1 MNEVIVFF
9 EDSNGERQVFQCPEL
24 PEAPRGSLFH
34 KDFDFKN
41 IEVRKTVIG
50 ADFYNQI
57 LRGTSASVRL
67 SRSDE
72 AITIAVV
79 IVENEI
85 RSFQVFKNI
94 EFDHISLSRI
104 EKGFKVG
111 FEAHDQEVYSEF
123 SLRDLER

>member
-9 EDSNGERQVFQCPEL
+9 EDSNGERQVFRCPEL
-24 PEAPRGSLFH
+24 PEAPRGSLLH

-41 IEVRKTVIG
+41 IEIRKTVIG

-57 LRGTSASVRL
+57 LRGTSASVRI
-67 SRSDE
+67 SKSDK
-72 AITIAVV
+72 AIAIAIV

-94 EFDHISLSRI
+94 EFDNISLSRVDH
-104 EKGFKVG
+104 GFKVG
-111 FEAHDQEVYSEF
+111 FVAHGQEVYSEF
-123 SLRDLER
+123 SLQDLER

>member
-9 EDSNGERQVFQCPEL
+9 EDSNGERQVFRCPEL

-41 IEVRKTVIG
+41 IEIRKTVIG

-67 SRSDE
+67 NKSDK
-72 AITIAVV
+72 AIAIAVV

-94 EFDHISLSRI
+94 EFDNISLSRVDH
-104 EKGFKVG
+104 GFKVG
-111 FEAHDQEVYSEF
+111 FVAHGQEVYSEF
-123 SLRDLER
+123 SLQDLER